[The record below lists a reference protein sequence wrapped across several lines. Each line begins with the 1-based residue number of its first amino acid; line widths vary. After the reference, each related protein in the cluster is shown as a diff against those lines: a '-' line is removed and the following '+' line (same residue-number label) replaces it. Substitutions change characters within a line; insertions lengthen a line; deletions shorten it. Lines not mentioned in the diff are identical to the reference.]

1 MYAVIFIAATVELAW
16 YEVTRRGAIRRIGQ
30 QSARAMGLC
39 SDGLGT
45 ALAVISAVVVG
56 ICGAR
61 PHFMSST
68 IPFNSGSEEAA
79 AMIAVGVRV
88 SSWQCRRRITITK
101 SQQRTKR

>member
-16 YEVTRRGAIRRIGQ
+16 YEVTREGAIRRIGQ

-68 IPFNSGSEEAA
+68 SPFNSGSEEAA
-79 AMIAVGVRV
+79 AIRV

-101 SQQRTKR
+101 SQQRTKW

>member
-16 YEVTRRGAIRRIGQ
+16 YEVTREGAIRRIGQ

-61 PHFMSST
+61 PHLCRLR
-68 IPFNSGSEEAA
+68 ALL
-79 AMIAVGVRV
+79 IAVL
-88 SSWQCRRRITITK
+88 RRLLR
-101 SQQRTKR
+101 